1 MIVYLYNMIDDKRK
15 LNKTLDIQT
24 MLTKNFVLKDV
35 SNVNNL
41 NAYTTQFDFHNYN
54 YLHIPELKR
63 YYFIDSVDV
72 VNNDRLYVKM
82 STDYLMTYKTLIDNS
97 TLHFV
102 KSSVPKGG
110 KIIFDKKDNIN
121 VKTYDINNPFK
132 NSYSDVLITIKG

>member
-54 YLHIPELKR
+54 YLYIPVLKR

-72 VNNDRLYVKM
+72 VNNDRLYVRM

-97 TLHFV
+97 ILHFV
-102 KSSVPKGG
+102 KSNVPKGD

>member
-15 LNKTLDIQT
+15 LNKTLDTQT

-41 NAYTTQFDFHNYN
+41 NAYTAKFDFHNYN
-54 YLHIPELKR
+54 YLYIPELKR

-72 VNNDRLYVKM
+72 VDNDRFYVRM

-102 KSSVPKGG
+102 KSSVSKGD

>member
-54 YLHIPELKR
+54 YLYIPELKR

-97 TLHFV
+97 TLHFI
-102 KSSVPKGG
+102 KSSVPKGS

>member
-54 YLHIPELKR
+54 YLYIPELKR

-97 TLHFV
+97 TLHFI
-102 KSSVPKGG
+102 KSNVPKGS

>member
-41 NAYTTQFDFHNYN
+41 NAYTTLFDFHNYN
-54 YLHIPELKR
+54 YLYIPELKR

-72 VNNDRLYVKM
+72 VNNDRLYVRM

-97 TLHFV
+97 SLHFV
-102 KSSVPKGG
+102 KSNVPKGD

-121 VKTYDINNPFK
+121 VKTYDIDNPFK
-132 NSYSDVLITIKG
+132 DSYSDVLITIKG

>member
-24 MLTKNFVLKDV
+24 MLTKNFVFKDV

-41 NAYTTQFDFHNYN
+41 NTYTTQFDFHIYN
-54 YLHIPELKR
+54 YLYIPELKR
-63 YYFIDSVDV
+63 YYFIDSVDIL
-72 VNNDRLYVKM
+72 NNDRLYVQM

-97 TLHFV
+97 ILHFV
-102 KSSVPKGG
+102 KSSVPKGD

-121 VKTYDINNPFK
+121 VKTYNINNPFK

>member
-41 NAYTTQFDFHNYN
+41 NTYTSQFDFHTYN
-54 YLHIPELKR
+54 YLYIPELKR
-63 YYFIDSVDV
+63 YYFIDSVDIL
-72 VNNDRLYVKM
+72 NNDRLYVQM

-97 TLHFV
+97 ILHFV
-102 KSSVPKGG
+102 KSSVPKGD
-110 KIIFDKKDNIN
+110 KIIFDKNDNIN

>member
-35 SNVNNL
+35 SNVNNI

-54 YLHIPELKR
+54 YLYIPELKR

-82 STDYLMTYKTLIDNS
+82 STDYLMSYKTLIDNS
-97 TLHFV
+97 TLHFI
-102 KSSVPKGG
+102 KSSVPKGD

>member
-24 MLTKNFVLKDV
+24 MLTKNFVFKDV

-41 NAYTTQFDFHNYN
+41 NTYTTQFDFHIYN
-54 YLHIPELKR
+54 YLYIPELKR
-63 YYFIDSVDV
+63 YYFIDSVDIL
-72 VNNDRLYVKM
+72 NNDRLYVQM

-97 TLHFV
+97 ILHFV
-102 KSSVPKGG
+102 KSSVPKGD

>member
-54 YLHIPELKR
+54 YLYIPELKR

-72 VNNDRLYVKM
+72 VNNDRLYVRM

-97 TLHFV
+97 ILHFV
-102 KSSVPKGG
+102 KSSVPKGN